1 MTDITIAAR
10 DGGSFTAYLAL
21 PPTGRG
27 PGILLIQEIFGVNR
41 VMRDLADGLAAQGY
55 VVLCP
60 DLFWRQQPGIQI
72 TDRTEAEWARAFE
85 LYKGFDE
92 AKGVG
97 DLLATLDHL
106 RGLPGCTGKVG
117 TVGYCLGGKLAYLMA
132 TRSTAD
138 CNVSYY
144 GVGIETALG
153 EAGRIAKPL
162 LMHVAAADQFVPSEA
177 QAKIK
182 AALGRNKRVA
192 IHTYAGMDHAFCRVG
207 GQHYNAGAAK
217 LANGRTADFFRK
229 HLEPPRLVH
238 AVRIHAAGGAD
249 QMRWE
254 QIALA
259 KPGAGEVL
267 VRHTAI
273 GLNYIDT
280 YHRSG
285 LYPIQ
290 LPATLGMEGAGV
302 IEAVGPK
309 VKEFKVGDRV
319 AYAQPMG
326 SYCEARIAPAE
337 RLVKI
342 PAGIEDRTAAA
353 MMLKGMTAWY
363 LLRRTYKVQKGDWI
377 LVHAAAGGV
386 GLILCQWG
394 RALGAKV
401 IGTAGSDDKAAIA
414 KKHGA
419 HHVIVT
425 AKENVVERVKQI
437 TKGAGVA
444 VVYDGI
450 GKDTFMAS
458 LDCLRPLG
466 MMVTYG
472 NASGPVPPVNL
483 GVLSQKGSLFVTR
496 PTLMTHVAKREDL
509 VKAARD
515 LFAVVKS
522 GKVKIEINQ
531 TYPLAQAAQ
540 AHRDLEGRKTT
551 GSTVL
556 LP

>member
-10 DGGSFTAYLAL
+10 DGGSFTAYLAKPAL
-21 PPTGRG
+21 GRG
-27 PGILLIQEIFGVNR
+27 PGIVLIQEIFGVNK
-41 VMRDLADGLAAQGY
+41 VMRNIADGLAAQGY
-55 VVLCP
+55 MVLCP

-85 LYKGFDE
+85 LYKGFSE
-92 AKGVG
+92 AKGVD

-106 RGLPGCTGKVG
+106 RALPGCSGKVG

-144 GVGIETALG
+144 GVGIEGALG
-153 EAGRIAKPL
+153 EAGNISRPL
-162 LMHVAAADQFVPSEA
+162 LMHVASADKFVPPEA
-177 QAKIK
+177 QAKIRAGLAK
-182 AALGRNKRVA
+182 NKRVA
-192 IHTYAGMDHAFCRVG
+192 PHVYAGMDHAFCRVG
-207 GQHYNAGAAK
+207 GQHFNAAAAE
-217 LANGRTADFFRK
+217 LANGRTAAFFAK
-229 HLEPPRLVH
+229 HLELPRLVN
-238 AVRIHAAGGAD
+238 AIRIAAQGGTEN
-249 QMRWE
+249 MRWE
-254 QIALA
+254 QVELG
-259 KPGAGEVL
+259 KPGPGQVL
-267 VRHTAI
+267 VRHTAV

-309 VKEFKVGDRV
+309 VKEFKIGDRV

-342 PAGIEDRTAAA
+342 PTGVSDRTAAA

-363 LLRRTYKVQKGDWI
+363 LLRRTYKVQRGDWI

-394 RALGAKV
+394 KALGAKV
-401 IGTAGSDDKAAIA
+401 IGTVGSDAKAEIA

-425 AKENVVERVKQI
+425 TKENTVDRVKAI
-437 TKGAGVA
+437 TKGVGVS

-450 GKDTFMAS
+450 GKDTFMTS

-466 MMVTYG
+466 MMASYG
-472 NASGPVPPVNL
+472 NASGAVPPVNL
-483 GVLSQKGSLFVTR
+483 GILSQKGSLFVTR
-496 PTLMTHVAKREDL
+496 PTLMTYVAKRGDL
-509 VKAARD
+509 AKAARD

-531 TYPLAQAAQ
+531 TYPLREAAQ

>member
-1 MTDITIAAR
+1 MTDITISTK
-10 DGGSFTAYLAL
+10 DGGSFTAYLAK
-21 PPTGRG
+21 PPAGKG
-27 PGILLIQEIFGVNR
+27 PGVLLIQEIFGVNK
-41 VMRDLADGLAAQGY
+41 VMRDIADGLAAQGY
-55 VVLCP
+55 LVLCP

-72 TDRTEAEWARAFE
+72 TDQTEAEWQRAFE

-92 AKGVG
+92 AKGVE
-97 DLLATLDHL
+97 DLLASLDHL
-106 RGLPGCTGKVG
+106 RGLPGCSGRVG

-132 TRSTAD
+132 TRSSAD

-144 GVGIETALG
+144 GVGIENALG
-153 EAGRIAKPL
+153 EAAQITKPL
-162 LMHVAAADQFVPSEA
+162 LMHIAAADKFVPKEA

-182 AALGRNKRVA
+182 AALGKRKGVA
-192 IHTYAGMDHAFCRVG
+192 IHVYPGVDHAFCRIG
-207 GQHYNAGAAK
+207 GQHFNADAAK
-217 LANGRTADFFRK
+217 LANERTAAFFRK
-229 HLEPPRLVH
+229 HLEPARLVH
-238 AVRIHAAGGAD
+238 AIRIHGVGTPD

-254 QIALA
+254 KVALG
-259 KPGAGEVL
+259 KPGPGEVL
-267 VRHTAI
+267 VRHTAV

-285 LYPIQ
+285 LYPIS

-302 IEAVGPK
+302 VEAVGPK
-309 VKEFKVGDRV
+309 VKDFKPGDRV

-342 PAGIEDRTAAA
+342 PAGIDDRTAAA

-401 IGTAGSDDKAAIA
+401 IGTVSTEDKAILA

-419 HHVIVT
+419 HFVINT
-425 AKENVVERVKQI
+425 SKEKVADRVKEI
-437 TKGAGVA
+437 TKGQKVA

-450 GKDTFMAS
+450 GRDTFQAS
-458 LDCLRPLG
+458 LECLRPLG
-466 MMVTYG
+466 MMVSYG
-472 NASGPVPPVNL
+472 NASGPVPPINI
-483 GVLSQKGSLFVTR
+483 GVLSQMGSLVLTR
-496 PTLMTHVAKREDL
+496 PTLMTYVAKREDL
-509 VKAARD
+509 LRAAKD
-515 LFAVVKS
+515 LFAVVK
-522 GKVKIEINQ
+522 GKKVKIEINQ
-531 TYPLAQAAQ
+531 TYPLSQAAQ
-540 AHRDLEGRKTT
+540 AHRDLESRKTT